1 MDNPIENDFEKSYY
15 LKYWQ
20 QYPRSLMY
28 NNPVLDVLFC
38 GVLGLNNEGLI
49 IALNA
54 SAEKIIKKKKDNIL
68 GKYIEDLNCFKE
80 LSEVITLNNGLGRF
94 KISLNEATVIA
105 NLHNLTENGKNI
117 GTIVI
122 FHKSGAPE
130 CINQEL
136 DVTANLLREINT
148 ILESS
153 YDGMYITDEK
163 GKVTR
168 VNAAFERMFSL
179 NRKNILDETV
189 YNLIEKGVFEKSAV
203 IKTLD
208 SYQNETVMYEK
219 NGRKI
224 LSTSTPV
231 FNQNGKMNNVV
242 VNVRDISELDSLRME
257 LENQMKLSEKYSYQL
272 RELQKNE
279 QHFPD
284 VIMHSKKMREVMYT
298 VTKVAKVDSTI
309 LVTGESGVGKE
320 VVVRHIHNLSS
331 RSNGE
336 LIKISC
342 GAIPPTLLESEL
354 FGYEPGAFTGA
365 REKGKIGL
373 FELAHKGTL
382 FLDEIGE
389 IDIST
394 QVKLLRTL
402 QEKEITRVG
411 GTKSIKIDV
420 RIITAT
426 NRNLRK
432 MMEEGRFRED
442 LFYRLNVINIDIPPL
457 RERKED
463 IIPLLLYNIE
473 KFNKKY
479 HKNKS
484 FVEKTIKILEEYSWP
499 GNIRELENLVENL
512 VVLAEADEILPVY
525 LPENII
531 EKVQN
536 DGKIVINEIISLR
549 KAIEMVE
556 CQIIS
561 NAKNKYGST
570 RQVAKVLG
578 VDQSTVVRKM
588 QKYRITD
595 DELHQS

>member
-1 MDNPIENDFEKSYY
+1 MDNRIENDPDKSYY

-28 NNPVLDVLFC
+28 NNPVLDALFC
-38 GVLGLNNEGLI
+38 GVLGLNKEGLI
-49 IALNA
+49 IVLNA
-54 SAEKIIKKKKDNIL
+54 SAEKIIKEKKDNIL
-68 GKYIEDLNCFKE
+68 GKYIEDLSCFKE

-94 KISLNEATVIA
+94 KISINGTTVIA
-105 NLHNLTENGKNI
+105 NLHNLTENGKNT
-117 GTIVI
+117 GTIII

-153 YDGMYITDEK
+153 YDGIYITDDK
-163 GKVTR
+163 GKVLR
-168 VNAAFERMFSL
+168 ANAAFERMFSL
-179 NRKNILDETV
+179 NRKNILGETV
-189 YNLIEKGVFEKSAV
+189 YNLIEKGVFNKSAV

-208 SYQNETVMYEK
+208 SYQNATVMYEN
-219 NGRKI
+219 NGKKI
-224 LSTSTPV
+224 LATSTPV
-231 FNQNGKMNNVV
+231 FNQKGKMNNVV
-242 VNVRDISELDSLRME
+242 VNVRDITELNGLRME
-257 LENQMKLSEKYSYQL
+257 LEHQQKLAEKYSYQL
-272 RELQKNE
+272 KELQEKK
-279 QHFPD
+279 QLFPN
-284 VIMHSKKMREVMYT
+284 VIMHSKKMQEVMYI
-298 VTKVAKVDSTI
+298 VTKVAEVDSTI

-320 VVVRHIHNLSS
+320 VVVRHIHSLSS
-331 RSNGE
+331 RSNGG
-336 LIKISC
+336 LIKINC

-373 FELAHKGTL
+373 FELSHEGTL

-389 IDIST
+389 MDIGM
-394 QVKLLRTL
+394 QVKLLRAL
-402 QEKEITRVG
+402 QEKEITKVG
-411 GTKSIKIDV
+411 GTKPIKIDV
-420 RIITAT
+420 RIIAAT

-432 MMEEGRFRED
+432 MMEEGKFRED
-442 LFYRLNVINIDIPPL
+442 LFYRLNVININIPPL

-463 IIPLLLYNIE
+463 ITPLILYNLD

-484 FVEKTIKILEEYSWP
+484 FAEKTVKILEEYSWP

-512 VVLAEADEILPVY
+512 VVLVEADKIMPVH

-531 EKVQN
+531 GKTQN
-536 DGKIVINEIISLR
+536 DGGIVANGIIPLK
-549 KAIEMVE
+549 KAVEMIE
-556 CQIIS
+556 CQIIN
-561 NAKNKYGST
+561 NAKNKYDST
-570 RQVAKVLG
+570 REIAKVLG
-578 VDQSTVVRKM
+578 VNQSTIVRKM

-595 DELHQS
+595 D